1 MSHPDSAPSAGTP
14 AADVSPW
21 WLAAALLR
29 ARRTILLLTGT
40 GLLVGLTI
48 ALVRPRAYTAT
59 FAFLPQAGS
68 DATRAGLAG
77 LAGQFGINLGNLGG
91 NTPPP
96 QLYADLLTSR
106 EVLAPVALDSVPT
119 DSTGARVPLADFLA
133 VKGRTA
139 PLLLENTVREL
150 RREVISSTVA
160 LRTTGMVTVSVR
172 TRSPQASL
180 AIATR
185 LLERLNHFNLVTRQ
199 SQAREERRF
208 TEARL
213 SEAQLVLRAAEDAQE
228 RFLRTNRQIDG
239 SPALRFENDRLQRVV
254 QLQQQVVTTLAQ
266 QLEENRIREV
276 RDTPVITVY
285 EPPVLP
291 ARPDPGLRA
300 LILALGT
307 VAGFLVGVFVVLTG
321 DAWRRLR
328 ETSVDPALDLFR
340 REWSA
345 LWSRGR
351 A

>member
-1 MSHPDSAPSAGTP
+1 MNRPDT
-14 AADVSPW
+14 ADVSPW

-29 ARRTILLLTGT
+29 ARRTILLLTAAGM
-40 GLLVGLTI
+40 LVGLTI
-48 ALVRPRAYTAT
+48 ALLRPRAYTAT
-59 FAFLPQAGS
+59 FSFLPQVGS
-68 DATRAGLAG
+68 DASRAGLAG
-77 LAGQFGINLGNLGG
+77 LAGQLGINIGSLGG

-106 EVLAPVALDSVPT
+106 EVLGPVAGDSVPT
-119 DSTGARVPLADFLA
+119 DGTGARMPLAEFLD
-133 VKGRTA
+133 VTGKTA

-160 LRTTGMVTVSVR
+160 LRTTGMVTVRVR

-180 AIATR
+180 AIASR
-185 LLERLNHFNLVTRQ
+185 LLDRLNHFNLVTRQ

-213 SEAQLVLRAAEDAQE
+213 ADARLVLRAAEDAQE
-228 RFLRTNRQIDG
+228 RFLKLNRQIDG
-239 SPALRFENDRLQRVV
+239 SPALRFENDRLQREV

-285 EPPVLP
+285 EPPALP
-291 ARPDPGLRA
+291 VRPDPGLRA
-300 LILALGT
+300 LILVLGT
-307 VAGFLVGVFVVLTG
+307 AAGFLVGVFVVLTR
-321 DAWRRLR
+321 DAWRRMR
-328 ETSVDPALDLFR
+328 ETSVDPALEQFR
-340 REWSA
+340 GEWRS

-351 A
+351 V